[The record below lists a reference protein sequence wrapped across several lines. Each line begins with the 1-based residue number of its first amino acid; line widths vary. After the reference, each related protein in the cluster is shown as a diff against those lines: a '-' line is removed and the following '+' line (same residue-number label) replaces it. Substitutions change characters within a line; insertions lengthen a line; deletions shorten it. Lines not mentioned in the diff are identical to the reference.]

1 MTGTSSERLFME
13 TYEINKQYAGIP
25 EVEEFVKNLPTL
37 FETQGETIFANGRNM
52 LKTFKI
58 LAGHPILEKVVVKRF
73 HARNIFQT
81 IAYSTFTPSKAKRAF
96 QNGLLLLR
104 HGLDTPEPIA
114 YAEERHGGFLR
125 HCYYLTAFTDA
136 QSVRTALDVDFNK
149 PLAKCFAQ
157 FIAHLHQQGMVHH
170 DLNFD
175 NVLYQP
181 FSNAQSSIPDYK
193 ISVID
198 INRLT
203 YHHPNRLTLTD
214 CKDDFVRWTD
224 RKDLLQYVIE
234 EYAKARG
241 LHLQSTLD
249 EVLRMK
255 AIHDRN
261 WHRRKDF
268 TRKLLKK

>member
-1 MTGTSSERLFME
+1 MGGRERASMKA
-13 TYEINKQYAGIP
+13 YEINKQYAGIP

-37 FETQGETIFANGRNM
+37 FEGQGKTIFANGRNV
-52 LKTFKI
+52 LKTFEVLK
-58 LAGHPILEKVVVKRF
+58 GHPILEKVVVKRF

-81 IAYSTFTPSKAKRAF
+81 IAYSTFTTSKAQRAF
-96 QNGLLLLR
+96 HNGLMLLQ
-104 HGLDTPEPIA
+104 HGLETPEPIA
-114 YAEERHGGFLR
+114 YAEERRGGFLR
-125 HCYYLTAFTDA
+125 YCYYLTAFTDA
-136 QSVRTALDVDFNK
+136 QSVRTALDVEFNK
-149 PLAKCFAQ
+149 PLAKCFAL
-157 FIAHLHQQGMVHH
+157 FIALLHQHGMVHH

-181 FSNAQSSIPDYK
+181 FPNAQSSTPDYK

-203 YHHPNRLTLTD
+203 CHRSNPLTLAD

-241 LHLQSTLD
+241 LHQQSTLD

-268 TRKLLKK
+268 TRKLLRK